1 MLFVYLFCLIV
12 ILLPLLFQ
20 RLAPLCACYIVS
32 YIRVCFIFSLV
43 LSSPTTAVP
52 GYYVP
57 AQVLE
62 ELSGAFDLLHH
73 VRPNSLRQGVP
84 ASQISYINMGSPDL
98 TAEGIFLCGSYEAYS
113 NHHHALKVKLL
124 IGRDRDYN
132 MFRDL
137 RGVRHPPVYIMG

>member
-1 MLFVYLFCLIV
+1 MW
-12 ILLPLLFQ
+12 LL
-20 RLAPLCACYIVS
+20 RCDYIS
-32 YIRVCFIFSLV
+32 PCFIFSLV

-57 AQVLE
+57 AQILE
-62 ELSGAFDLLHH
+62 ELSAGFDLLHH

-137 RGVRHPPVYIMG
+137 RGVRHPPVYIMGWPF